1 MTYSLLQLARE
12 VDWCKFCLHIM
23 FSLQGTRTLMSLRWM
38 CFWYTHCRP
47 WNFSTR
53 KINTIILRTKFPVM
67 CYTVLHLTAS
77 LQILT
82 PSLLI
87 YKVWPLSLVPMLV
100 CDPWEMVGGQFG
112 VISECVIWV
121 WRRCSIFVLQIV
133 TVYAPTNHADSSWE
147 ANAASETFCSRQ
159 LA

>member
-1 MTYSLLQLARE
+1 
-12 VDWCKFCLHIM
+12 
-23 FSLQGTRTLMSLRWM
+23 
-38 CFWYTHCRP
+38 
-47 WNFSTR
+47 
-53 KINTIILRTKFPVM
+53 M

-100 CDPWEMVGGQFG
+100 CDPWEMAGGQFG

-121 WRRCSIFVLQIV
+121 WRRHNIFVLEIV

-147 ANAASETFCSRQ
+147 ARLMLHLRPSVAGSWHDLPLTST
-159 LA
+159 